1 MMDEKET
8 RVTFADEPGLR
19 AARILRSFVDQGVMK
34 DWTRLQGEQ
43 AFISGRVGFYAAST
57 SWLKGVQD
65 KTSGFAMKTSLFPVG
80 TTGKRILP
88 NGGSHGAFGMAGGK
102 PGEVGLN
109 RVVRA
114 NGEVEQLGHIGQAQ
128 MHAGD
133 IFEISTP
140 GGGGYG
146 A

>member
-65 KTSGFAMKTSLFPVG
+65 KTSGSRLE
-80 TTGKRILP
+80 R
-88 NGGSHGAFGMAGGK
+88 
-102 PGEVGLN
+102 
-109 RVVRA
+109 RA
-114 NGEVEQLGHIGQAQ
+114 NAFCPT
-128 MHAGD
+128 AA
-133 IFEISTP
+133 TAP
-140 GGGGYG
+140 
-146 A
+146 